1 MGHANY
7 IMDEQDELT
16 RLKAQNER
24 LREALQSAVNAG
36 TYAVR
41 LIEAA
46 EKAGT
51 STNPFEHSDWIGTC
65 AHIYGAMSFLNI
77 ARAALGEDNLK

>member
-1 MGHANY
+1 MKKIDEIMGHANY

-24 LREALQSAVNAG
+24 LREAL
-36 TYAVR
+36 TRMLLMEEYWD
-41 LIEAA
+41 EAQQMKLKDCFSITFA
-46 EKAGT
+46 Q
-51 STNPFEHSDWIGTC
+51 
-65 AHIYGAMSFLNI
+65 